1 MEEIA
6 MEPNRAER
14 RRRTPLWIALGLLIL
29 TIGLG
34 AARIAPHSSQGAGGQ
49 DPGLALHFQAPGGGS
64 VGFSGELDRTAVL
77 AGGDGLVG
85 IELSIRGGPGAAG
98 AAERM
103 PSDLVVVLD
112 QSGSMAGRRSSAHA
126 PRSES

>member
-14 RRRTPLWIALGLLIL
+14 RRRTPPWIALGLLIL

-34 AARIAPHSSQGAGGQ
+34 AARIAPHSSPSGGGQ
-49 DPGLALHFQAPGGGS
+49 DPGLALRFQAPGGGS
-64 VGFSGELDRTAVL
+64 VGFSGELDRAAVL

-85 IELSIRGGPGAAG
+85 IELAIRGGAGAAG

-112 QSGSMAGRRSSAHA
+112 QSGSMSGRVDLPRA